1 MNLVLSYPQG
11 YYCKAG
17 IKRPCPGGTY
27 NIHRKQ
33 SKCTSVCPAGFKCP
47 EGTAEPTQCQPG
59 SYAIG
64 GAVVRHAMSC
74 RAMACLGMPC
84 RGPCVLACI
93 GVYCRA
99 MACLAVS

>member
-64 GAVVRHAMSC
+64 GAVVCTQCPGTTAGRPGRQSC
-74 RAMACLGMPC
+74 TNARSCCSM
-84 RGPCVLACI
+84 
-93 GVYCRA
+93 
-99 MACLAVS
+99 